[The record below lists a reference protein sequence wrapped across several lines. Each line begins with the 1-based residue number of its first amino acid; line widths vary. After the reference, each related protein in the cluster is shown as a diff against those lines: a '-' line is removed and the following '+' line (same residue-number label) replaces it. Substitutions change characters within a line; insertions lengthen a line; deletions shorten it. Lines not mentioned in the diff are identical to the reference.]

1 MKNEKYLGIV
11 LIILSAL
18 FFALMA
24 TTVKSVGNFPL
35 VQKVFFRN
43 FVGLILLSFYM
54 IKHKNLLK
62 VNHKPLLLSR
72 CLLGLTGVFLYY
84 RSLELLNLSEAVV
97 INKLSPFFV
106 VVLGGLI
113 LKEKIKP
120 LQVFAVF
127 VALSGTVILIRPTP
141 DVSLV
146 PALTGLSG
154 ALAAASAY
162 TIIRHLRRFDKPITI
177 VFYFC
182 LVSSIITFPL
192 LVPVFVMP
200 TWIEALKLILIGV
213 FALSAQLLMTQAY
226 HFAPA
231 SQLSIYTYLNI
242 VFSTLLGI
250 VLYKEVIESF
260 FIIGAGLIIFGGFLN
275 FYAHK
280 PKKKLKNKQTQNTP

>member
-43 FVGLILLSFYM
+43 FVGLVLLSFYM
-54 IKHKNLLK
+54 IKHKKLLK

-141 DVSLV
+141 DVSLI

-182 LVSSIITFPL
+182 LVSSIITLPL

-200 TWIEALKLILIGV
+200 TWVEALKLILIGV

-280 PKKKLKNKQTQNTP
+280 PKKKLKNQQTQNTP